1 MTPMQSIGLLLAS
14 GALAFLAYVAA
25 ASIRL
30 EAPAS
35 GRLAGFAGVE
45 RAHPLDRVGG
55 WILRLTGLDLGAWGR
70 YLEWA
75 RLGGH
80 YRGWTVATMVGR
92 GLAFAL
98 IGLAYAALT
107 GAPAF
112 YLAAPAL
119 LFMPFLRVRSKAKAV
134 IRHTLRSIPEMAAL
148 VAAEMAAGN
157 PPDRGVE
164 RAAEMPGV
172 LGTLLARA
180 VAETRRGGRPL
191 FTKKP
196 VRGTLVETLA
206 EMGLPELNAFAV
218 QLDLVAEKGV
228 AGADLMTSI
237 ARSLAAEYREA
248 VMRAAEE
255 LESNL
260 VAPAALFFF
269 LPFVAVIMA
278 PLVVSLLRTF

>member
-30 EAPAS
+30 ERPAE
-35 GRLAGFAGVE
+35 GRLATFAGVE
-45 RAHPLDRVGG
+45 RTGALDRIGG
-55 WILRLTGLDLGAWGR
+55 WILRATGLDLGAWER

-75 RLGGH
+75 QLGG
-80 YRGWTVATMVGR
+80 YYPGWTVATMLGR
-92 GLAFAL
+92 GLVYGLA
-98 IGLAYAALT
+98 GLAYAALT
-107 GAPAF
+107 GAGIF

-119 LFMPFLRVRSKAKAV
+119 FLMPFLRVRSRAKTV
-134 IRHTLRSIPEMAAL
+134 IRHTVRSIPEMAAL

-196 VRGTLVETLA
+196 VRGTLVETMA
-206 EMGLPELNAFAV
+206 AMGLPELNAFAV
-218 QLDLVAEKGV
+218 QLDLVADKGV
-228 AGADLMTSI
+228 AGAELMTSI
-237 ARSLAAEYREA
+237 AETLAAEYRES

-269 LPFVAVIMA
+269 LPFVVVIMA